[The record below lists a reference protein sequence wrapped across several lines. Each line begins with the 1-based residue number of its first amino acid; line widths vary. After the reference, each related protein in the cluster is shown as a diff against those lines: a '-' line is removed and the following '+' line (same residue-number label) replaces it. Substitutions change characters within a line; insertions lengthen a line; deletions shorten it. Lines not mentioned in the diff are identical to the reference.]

1 MSIIG
6 TFGIC
11 SKSNYN
17 ELTDLIK
24 SGESTKTEELI
35 KEIYSEVKNS
45 AVKLENDKCSGEVFS
60 ALFHYLQT
68 AYGVDV
74 RSGIEGIGEKWRDVT
89 GDFDVIVFHEKE
101 RILALEDTFDYDGL
115 FQFVN
120 DFFQIDYGNAGQ
132 IAWDVLLNNLKST
145 EAENILIFHL
155 F

>member
-6 TFGIC
+6 TFGTC

-35 KEIYSEVKNS
+35 KEIYSEVENS

-60 ALFHYLQT
+60 ALLHYLNT

-74 RSGIEGIGEKWRDVT
+74 RCGIEGIGEKWRDVT
-89 GDFDVIVFHEKE
+89 GDFDIIVFHEKE
-101 RILALEDTFDYDGL
+101 RILALEDTIDYDGL
-115 FQFVN
+115 FQFIN
-120 DFFQIDYGNAGQ
+120 DFFQIDYADAGQ
-132 IAWDVLLNNLKST
+132 IAWNVLLNNLKSI
-145 EAENILIFHL
+145 EAENILILHL